1 MVTDKI
7 LNELGEMSLDDLKYL
22 SDKVETWIG
31 IREQNEKDK
40 IACADINVG
49 DVFFEKLNKEHYYV
63 YIIKTIDDKLN
74 TTYDVYSFS
83 KNHIDLFC
91 NVDCLALKF
100 LSNTVSKIN
109 VDQTFFETEYNT
121 FKSNYNTLI
130 SETYNNFLKV
140 IDNK

>member
-1 MVTDKI
+1 MVKDKI

-49 DVFFEKLNKEHYYV
+49 DVFIEKLNNDHYYV
-63 YIIKTIDDKLN
+63 HIIKTIDDKLN

-83 KNHIDLFC
+83 KNHIDRFC
-91 NVDCLALKF
+91 NLDCLALKF
-100 LSNTVSKIN
+100 LSNMVSKIN

-121 FKSNYNTLI
+121 FKTNYNTLI